1 MYLIRNKDGSIKKA
15 FTNEFVQQGSNNVNY
30 YDFAIADLDSG
41 EWSCDCY
48 FELPNG
54 EYATLAGVPV
64 EFNVDDIAYKGYRVY
79 LSSAILSYAGILKVV
94 SRVYDKNGN
103 ILYTY
108 PYEQIIN
115 VTALSEEYDAPI
127 SEAEYKSFMALLASY
142 TTSYNAH
149 LIRKYDTMENALK
162 DIDKIVESEHIL
174 ISDGVNDYAM
184 YYKAKSTDAVLTL
197 VPNPTNWS
205 EIYSYTGLSLEDL
218 SKLSLTTLKD
228 YVDKYD
234 IKEMNTNLLTG
245 VFTTTLTL
253 KDLSTL
259 VSTVNFNLIYY
270 TKNEVY
276 SKEESDSKFLSQAI
290 LNAYLTIAQA
300 KETYLSKEDAKEIYE
315 NKTDLAKDYYNKT
328 EIDKKNASQDTN
340 INNVLEKANAA
351 YALAEGK
358 GAPHIFDTYKDMK
371 EALLNAEKVSEYH
384 LGDTIYIKEKGT
396 SDYWISAILD
406 EKGEYGYYELQVNE
420 TDLSL
425 YQEKEDNSLST
436 ESKKIV
442 GAINEN
448 KNNIATKQES
458 SDNSLSTESKKI
470 VGAINENKG
479 YIDTLTSSK
488 QDKEDS
494 SLITDNKTIV
504 EAINENANL
513 INANKINIEDLGV
526 ALNAKQEKVDLDL
539 ITESKETTTAIN
551 NIYTQ
556 VLSNISKLN
565 SLENSI
571 PKKLSDLENDKEF
584 IRKDVSDLNNY
595 YLKSLIDEKLNLK
608 LDKVSEKTKLSELID
623 DVGVIKNT
631 DIMTSEKAGIA
642 KAIPTAETSGLANVY
657 VKNGVLYAKATEVP
671 VLQYEVV
678 DTLPSIGESGKIY
691 LLKLSSEKEGNKYV
705 EYLWI
710 NDSWEELGPSEL
722 DLSEYAK
729 TSAVDAKL
737 ANYYL
742 SSKIDE
748 LLNVKLDSSKFNAS
762 DIISTLGTNSVNR
775 SASDS
780 NGNIITE
787 TYATKIEVNSKL
799 ENSSSA
805 IINTLGNNAVNY
817 ATKAYQDEN
826 GNNIASTYQKG
837 AFIVNGT
844 VSTSGV
850 ITFTDLDSSA
860 LVSAISDKR
869 RIIFVPSDKTLQ
881 PITLNSSS
889 DNGILFGS
897 VSVNNTSSTTIYNCK
912 ITITMNS
919 STYEFN
925 VSGTYTSQSSNYYEL
940 PIATSSILG
949 GVKVDNQT
957 IKIEDGVI
965 SVAKVSTNDDVRV
978 GDLIMFETGY
988 STDNPEYDCFRVLKK
1003 EGSVVEV
1010 MGMAYVGSV
1019 AFGTKDAYANSN
1031 LDTYLNTRIYN
1042 KYSDTLKAAIV
1053 ENNINQY
1060 SYSINAL
1067 DTYKYSNVKYSS
1079 KTLVANVGLRKVYAI
1094 DFEDIEMY
1102 FGGTGGSASANKD
1115 GFIIDGFLTSL
1126 IKGSTTSITFW
1137 TRSSCQNY
1145 SGCIYGNRGFGYM
1158 TSDSTS
1164 SSKMVYPAFKVDLS
1178 KIEYR
1183 VVQD

>member
-30 YDFAIADLDSG
+30 YDFAIIGLDSG

-54 EYATLAGVPV
+54 EYATLAGVPI

-103 ILYTY
+103 ILYSY
-108 PYEQIIN
+108 PYEQMIN
-115 VTALSEEYDAPI
+115 ATTLSEEYDAPI

-142 TTSYNAH
+142 ITSYNNH

-184 YYKAKSTDAVLTL
+184 YYKAKSTDTTLTL

-205 EIYSYTGLSLEDL
+205 EIYSYTGLTNEDL

-234 IKEMNTNLLTG
+234 IKEVNTNLLTG

-259 VSTVNFNLIYY
+259 VSVVNFNSLYY

-276 SKEESDSKFLSQAI
+276 SKEESDSKYLSQAI
-290 LNAYLTIAQA
+290 LNAYLTITQA

-328 EIDKKNASQDTN
+328 EIDNKNANQDTN

-425 YQEKEDNSLST
+425 YQEKEDNSLET
-436 ESKKIV
+436 ENKTIV

-448 KNNIATKQES
+448 KAHIATKQES
-458 SDNSLSTESKKI
+458 SDNSLSTENKTI

-494 SLITDNKTIV
+494 SLITDDKNIVNAINANYNSIKSHSEKLTSLETSLSTKQEKSDLNLKTESKV
-504 EAINENANL
+504 VVNAINEL
-513 INANKINIEDLGV
+513 LE
-526 ALNAKQEKVDLDL
+526 
-539 ITESKETTTAIN
+539 KETTN
-551 NIYTQ
+551 E
-556 VLSNISKLN
+556 SNIKQVESKIPTKTSDITNDSGFITSSVNDLINYTTTTALN
-565 SLENSI
+565 NALNLKANKSDI
-571 PKKLSDLENDKEF
+571 PTDNKQLTNGSNFITKDISDLT
-584 IRKDVSDLNNY
+584 NY
-595 YLKSLIDEKLNLK
+595 YDKSSIDTKLNLK
-608 LDKVSEKTKLSELID
+608 LDKTALPTKLSAFTNDTNFITKEVNNLTYYYLKTEIDTLLGNKANTSDIPTKVSELSNDKNYVSNTDYANDNVGGVVKATPVASLSSDYAPAYVINGKLYSKITTQPVVSFTIVDELPTTGTSDTIYLVLSSSGSGQDIYKEYIWIGNKWEQLGTEIDLTDYAKITYVDTQISSVNSKFNNYYTSTILDTKLSEKLDASKFVASEI
-623 DVGVIKNT
+623 VSILGTTAVNRA
-631 DIMTSEKAGIA
+631 TSD
-642 KAIPTAETSGLANVY
+642 
-657 VKNGVLYAKATEVP
+657 KNG
-671 VLQYEVV
+671 
-678 DTLPSIGESGKIY
+678 
-691 LLKLSSEKEGNKYV
+691 
-705 EYLWI
+705 
-710 NDSWEELGPSEL
+710 NDI
-722 DLSEYAK
+722 
-729 TSAVDAKL
+729 TSTYGTITAVNA
-737 ANYYL
+737 
-742 SSKIDE
+742 
-748 LLNVKLDSSKFNAS
+748 KLDSSKFTATN
-762 DIISTLGTNSVNR
+762 IVSTLGTSAVNR
-775 SASDS
+775 ATGDK
-780 NGNIITE
+780 NGNDITSTYALKTSLNNYLLTANFTATNIVNKLGTIAVNRATSDASGNVITS
-787 TYATKIEVNSKL
+787 TYATITALNNKL
-799 ENSSSA
+799 DNTSSA

-826 GNNIASTYQKG
+826 GNNIALTYQKT

-844 VSTSGV
+844 VSTSGI
-850 ITFTDLDSSA
+850 ITFTNLDNSA
-860 LVSAISDKR
+860 LASAISDKR
-869 RIIFVPSDKTLQ
+869 RIIFVPSDTTLQ
-881 PITLNSSS
+881 PIILNSSS
-889 DNGILFGS
+889 DNGTLFGS

-925 VSGTYTSQSSNYYEL
+925 VSGTYTSQLSNYYEL

-949 GVKVDNQT
+949 GVKVDNDT
-957 IKIEDGVI
+957 INVDNNGVI
-965 SVAKVSTNDDVRV
+965 SAKSK
-978 GDLIMFETGY
+978 
-988 STDNPEYDCFRVLKK
+988 S
-1003 EGSVVEV
+1003 
-1010 MGMAYVGSV
+1010 
-1019 AFGTKDAYANSN
+1019 
-1031 LDTYLNTRIYN
+1031 
-1042 KYSDTLKAAIV
+1042 
-1053 ENNINQY
+1053 
-1060 SYSINAL
+1060 SI
-1067 DTYKYSNVKYSS
+1067 T
-1079 KTLVANVGLRKVYAI
+1079 
-1094 DFEDIEMY
+1094 
-1102 FGGTGGSASANKD
+1102 ASADLTRNM
-1115 GFIIDGFLTSL
+1115 IIL
-1126 IKGSTTSITFW
+1126 
-1137 TRSSCQNY
+1137 
-1145 SGCIYGNRGFGYM
+1145 
-1158 TSDSTS
+1158 
-1164 SSKMVYPAFKVDLS
+1164 
-1178 KIEYR
+1178 KIGE
-1183 VVQD
+1183 